1 MSSNNRLV
9 KVKRGETG
17 FILNARLKA
26 DDNSLINLAAGGN
39 WTVTIKVTVRGST
52 TNLLQGS
59 SMTPRDQNTHR
70 GQAYYVFTAADA
82 LIAAGNY
89 DLEIIAVEPGGRVH
103 RFPKKE
109 GSVFGTLRMM
119 ESKYA

>member
-1 MSSNNRLV
+1 VNNRLV

-26 DDNSLINLAAGGN
+26 DDNSLINLSAGGT
-39 WTVTIKVTVRGST
+39 WVVTISVTARNGTV
-52 TNLLQGS
+52 NLLAGNE
-59 SMTPRDQNTHR
+59 MTPRDQITHR
-70 GQAYYVFTAADA
+70 GQAYYTFTEADA
-82 LIAAGNY
+82 SLAAGNY
-89 DLEIIAVEPGGRVH
+89 DLEIIATEPGGRIH

-119 ESKYA
+119 DSKDV